1 MHVFSRRL
9 GGFIMYCCSIFAN
22 SEKWSIFS
30 KSIYSIFILLLSY
43 YKAYQ
48 VKLQFEH
55 LTCKIKELGKSENSN
70 NFLIVNDNLHL
81 ENSEFKRKLLL
92 DFESTHEEKYY
103 QQSKRSMYYKDY
115 LEDFKNAK
123 KNSKTRKTGLE
134 KNNLYC
140 PQLGGCLL
148 NN

>member
-1 MHVFSRRL
+1 MHVFSIRL

-22 SEKWSIFS
+22 SEKWSIFR

-55 LTCKIKELGKSENSN
+55 
-70 NFLIVNDNLHL
+70 
-81 ENSEFKRKLLL
+81 LLL